1 MAKKETSLDYTNA
14 ITSSHVE
21 DANAFNVINVN
32 TLVPPNH
39 GKIALEYI
47 TAGINGEGCVG
58 KVDYYSKGDYQI
70 TQVVTRGDALG
81 TAHKVTLN
89 FSNRTPESLNGKSFV
104 IYDNNGAV
112 NVWFNVDFT
121 SSEHVNSS
129 TYRSIEINLLSSQTP
144 QVIAQ
149 KVALAM
155 SMDPQFIGV
164 YTLNYVIISSNTS
177 GIKPDAY
184 DVNTGVYIKNT
195 TGTEPL
201 PLNNKYFLL
210 NSANNTAEYYVW
222 YNVGGLGTDPLLA
235 GKIGIMVPISNGSI
249 AATVA
254 QKTKEFLDLNPNFIT
269 NIDNETLL
277 ITNKEVGISDN
288 SEEGNS
294 GFLVFTSKN
303 GENRVVIAT
312 IVLGYD
318 ATNKLISVERL

>member
-32 TLVPPNH
+32 TLIPPNH
-39 GKIALEYI
+39 GKIELEYVA
-47 TAGINGEGCVG
+47 AGINGQGNIG

-89 FSNRTPESLNGKSFV
+89 FSNRTPESLSGKSFV
-104 IYDNNGAV
+104 IYDNTGAV
-112 NVWFNVDFT
+112 NVWFNVDFLN
-121 SSEHVNSS
+121 SEPVNPS
-129 TYRSIEINLLSSQTP
+129 TYRSIEVSLLSSHSS

-155 SMDPQFIGV
+155 SMDSQFIGV
-164 YTLNYVIISSNTS
+164 YTLNYVIISSSTS
-177 GIKPDAY
+177 GVKPDAY
-184 DVNTGVYIKNT
+184 DVSTGVYIKNT
-195 TGTEPL
+195 AGTEPL
-201 PLNNKYFLL
+201 PLNNKYFLI
-210 NSANNTAEYYVW
+210 NSANNSTEYYVW
-222 YNVGGLGTDPLLA
+222 YNVGGLGTNPSIA
-235 GKIGIMVPISNGSI
+235 GKTGIMVPISTGST

-254 QKTKEFLDLNPNFIT
+254 QKTKEMLDLNPNFIT

-294 GFLVFTSKN
+294 GFLIFTSKS
-303 GENRVVIAT
+303 GENRVIIAT

-318 ATNKLISVERL
+318 SANNLISVERL